1 MGTTVRLTPQ
11 GEALLQ
17 KQLASGTYRSP
28 EEVIERALIALAM
41 WVGESGLAP
50 SAKSPSEAVASIQEN
65 RKGITLGGLKLKDLI
80 REGQK
85 H

>member
-11 GEALLQ
+11 SEALLQ
-17 KQLASGTYRSP
+17 KQLASGTYGSP
-28 EEVIERALIALAM
+28 EEVIERALITLAM
-41 WVGESGLAP
+41 SIGESAPAP
-50 SAKSPSEAVASIQEN
+50 SGKSPAEAVASIREN

-85 H
+85 Y